1 MAVNKHI
8 QLFRNLTPSNT
19 KEEAIAKLD
28 EFATNKTIEDGAPV
42 LARYKEGAEVK
53 TLLAIFHTTSE
64 KSSYTLLSDGSAG
77 SVAELE
83 LNELKDKLGNGFSAT
98 ETVAKVIAALKGD
111 TTNDTKDSESVVGA
125 KKYADNA
132 VSELKGA
139 ATKTVKELE
148 DELTTLNGDD
158 STVGS
163 VDKKIK
169 DATTGMTLA
178 AVAEEGSII
187 TSVAQEN
194 GKVAAVKTPI
204 KDVKLKGYAKGTET
218 GAIAEEDTLVQ
229 ALSKIENNAANASVS
244 IKADDKILSKDSNNA
259 LFASVTLSAVTPT
272 DTAVREEYTI
282 VGKGGADLAE
292 GKHIKVY
299 KDSSLKSLELV
310 AENDTHQAGQFLKYV
325 YVDVNG
331 DDQTVYVDCSTLLAQ
346 SEFKNGLQVNTAG
359 EVSVKLATD
368 SEEYLTVDENGIKL
382 SGVKTAIENAKKN
395 AAVTVSAD
403 TNQHVS
409 VVESAGD
416 DGGKVFTVSDNVAGD
431 NVKMKGFTADA
442 KGFTGITETSTVSQA
457 VKNIE
462 EEILK
467 NEEVVAASL
476 NDLKDTKLDKILL
489 NDTEVSVTKNSDKI
503 STAKLVIDGSTITLK
518 NYTTATAA
526 EPAEGDTINAAIAK
540 LYASIGGNSSSVK
553 AGDGIKVATDD
564 PYKVSVKAA
573 DAITEENI
581 ANFGFAA
588 DGTLIL
594 KKIDGG
600 TY

>member
-19 KEEAIAKLD
+19 KEEAISKLD

-83 LNELKDKLGNGFSAT
+83 LNELKAKLGNGFSAT

-282 VGKGGADLAE
+282 VGKDGADLAE

-368 SEEYLTVDENGIKL
+368 TEEYLTVDENGIKL

-409 VVESAGD
+409 VVESAGA

-518 NYTTATAA
+518 NYAAATAA

-564 PYKVSVKAA
+564 PSKVSVKAA

>member
-83 LNELKDKLGNGFSAT
+83 LNELKAKLGNGFSAT

-163 VDKKIK
+163 VSKKVK
-169 DATTGMTLA
+169 DAVADLTLA
-178 AVAEEGSII
+178 AVSEEGSVI

-282 VGKGGADLAE
+282 VGKDGADLAE

-409 VVESAGD
+409 VVESAGA

-503 STAKLVIDGSTITLK
+503 STAKLIIDGSTITLK

-540 LYASIGGNSSSVK
+540 LYASIGSNSSSVK

-564 PYKVSVKAA
+564 PSKVSVKAA

>member
-83 LNELKDKLGNGFSAT
+83 LNELKAKLGNGFSAT
-98 ETVAKVIAALKGD
+98 ETVAKVIASLKGD

-178 AVAEEGSII
+178 AVAEDGSII

-204 KDVKLKGYAKGTET
+204 KDVKLKGYTKGTET

-229 ALSKIENNAANASVS
+229 ALSKIENNAANATVS
-244 IKADDKILSKDSNNA
+244 IKSDDKILSKDSNNA

-282 VGKGGADLAE
+282 VGKDGADLSE

-409 VVESAGD
+409 VVESAGT

-489 NDTEVSVTKNSDKI
+489 NDEEVSVTKNPDKI

-564 PYKVSVKAA
+564 PSKVSVKAA

>member
-83 LNELKDKLGNGFSAT
+83 LNELKAKLGNGFSAT

-395 AAVTVSAD
+395 AAVIVSAD

-409 VVESAGD
+409 VVESAGA

-489 NDTEVSVTKNSDKI
+489 NDTEVSVTKNSDNI

-564 PYKVSVKAA
+564 PSKVSVKAA

>member
-83 LNELKDKLGNGFSAT
+83 LNELKANLGNGFSAT

-148 DELTTLNGDD
+148 DELTTLTGDD

-163 VDKKIK
+163 VSKKVK
-169 DATTGMTLA
+169 DAVADLTLA
-178 AVAEEGSII
+178 AVSEEGSVI

-282 VGKGGADLAE
+282 VGKDGADLAE

-409 VVESAGD
+409 VVESAGA

-503 STAKLVIDGSTITLK
+503 STAKLIIDGSTITLK

-540 LYASIGGNSSSVK
+540 LYASIGSNSSSVK

-564 PYKVSVKAA
+564 PSKVSVKAA

>member
-83 LNELKDKLGNGFSAT
+83 LNELKAKLGNGFSAT

-148 DELTTLNGDD
+148 DELTTLTGDD

-163 VDKKIK
+163 VSKKVK
-169 DATTGMTLA
+169 DAVADLTLA
-178 AVAEEGSII
+178 AVSEEGSVI

-282 VGKGGADLAE
+282 VGKDGADLAE

-409 VVESAGD
+409 VVESAGA

-503 STAKLVIDGSTITLK
+503 STAKLIIDGSTITLK

-540 LYASIGGNSSSVK
+540 LYASIGSNSSLVK

-564 PYKVSVKAA
+564 PSKVSVKAA

>member
-42 LARYKEGAEVK
+42 LARYKGGAEVK

-83 LNELKDKLGNGFSAT
+83 LNELKAKLGNGFSAT

-148 DELTTLNGDD
+148 DELTTLTGDD

-163 VDKKIK
+163 VSKKVK
-169 DATTGMTLA
+169 DAVADLTLA
-178 AVAEEGSII
+178 AVSEEGSVI

-282 VGKGGADLAE
+282 VGKDGADLAE

-409 VVESAGD
+409 VVESAGA

-503 STAKLVIDGSTITLK
+503 STAKLIIDGSTITLK

-540 LYASIGGNSSSVK
+540 LYASIGSNSSLVK

-564 PYKVSVKAA
+564 PSKVSVKAA

>member
-83 LNELKDKLGNGFSAT
+83 LNELKAKLGNGFSAT

-148 DELTTLNGDD
+148 DELATLNGDD
-158 STVGS
+158 STTGS

-178 AVAEEGSII
+178 AVAEDGSII

-204 KDVKLKGYAKGTET
+204 KDVKLKGYTKGTET

-229 ALSKIENNAANASVS
+229 ALSKIENNAANATVS
-244 IKADDKILSKDSNNA
+244 IKSDDKILSKDSNNA

-395 AAVTVSAD
+395 AAVIVSAD

-409 VVESAGD
+409 VVESAGA

-540 LYASIGGNSSSVK
+540 LYASIGSNSSSVK

-564 PYKVSVKAA
+564 PSKVSVKAA

>member
-83 LNELKDKLGNGFSAT
+83 LNELKAKLGNGFSAT

-148 DELTTLNGDD
+148 DELATLNGDD
-158 STVGS
+158 STTGS

-178 AVAEEGSII
+178 AVAEDGSII

-204 KDVKLKGYAKGTET
+204 KDVKLKGYTKGTET

-395 AAVTVSAD
+395 AAVIVSAD

-409 VVESAGD
+409 VVESAGA

-442 KGFTGITETSTVSQA
+442 KGFTGITENSTVSQA

-489 NDTEVSVTKNSDKI
+489 NETEVSVTKNPDKI

-518 NYTTATAA
+518 NYAAVTAA

-540 LYASIGGNSSSVK
+540 LYASIGSNSSSVK

-564 PYKVSVKAA
+564 PSKVSVKAA

>member
-83 LNELKDKLGNGFSAT
+83 LNELKAKLGNGFSAT

-148 DELTTLNGDD
+148 DELATLNGDD

-163 VDKKIK
+163 VSKKVK
-169 DATTGMTLA
+169 DAVADLTLA
-178 AVAEEGSII
+178 AVSEEGSVI

-282 VGKGGADLAE
+282 VGKDGADLAE

-368 SEEYLTVDENGIKL
+368 TEEYLTVDENGIKL

-409 VVESAGD
+409 VVESAGA

-518 NYTTATAA
+518 NYAAATAA
-526 EPAEGDTINAAIAK
+526 EPAEGDTINGAIAK

-564 PYKVSVKAA
+564 PSKVSVKAA

>member
-83 LNELKDKLGNGFSAT
+83 LNELKAKLGNGFSAT

-139 ATKTVKELE
+139 ATKTVKDLE
-148 DELTTLNGDD
+148 DELATLNGDD
-158 STVGS
+158 STTGS

-178 AVAEEGSII
+178 AVAEDGSII

-204 KDVKLKGYAKGTET
+204 KDVKLKGYTKGTET

-282 VGKGGADLAE
+282 VGKNGADLAE

-409 VVESAGD
+409 VVESAGA

-518 NYTTATAA
+518 NYAAVTAA

-540 LYASIGGNSSSVK
+540 LYASIGSNSSSVK

-564 PYKVSVKAA
+564 PSKVSVKAA

>member
-83 LNELKDKLGNGFSAT
+83 LNELKAKLGNGFSAT
-98 ETVAKVIAALKGD
+98 ETVAKVIASLKGD

-148 DELTTLNGDD
+148 DELATLNGDD
-158 STVGS
+158 STTGS

-178 AVAEEGSII
+178 AVAEDGSII

-204 KDVKLKGYAKGTET
+204 KDVKLKGYTKGTET

-229 ALSKIENNAANASVS
+229 ALSKIENNAANATVS
-244 IKADDKILSKDSNNA
+244 IKSDDKILSKDSNNA

-395 AAVTVSAD
+395 AAVIVSAD

-409 VVESAGD
+409 VVESAGA

-489 NDTEVSVTKNSDKI
+489 NDAEVSVTKNSDKI

-540 LYASIGGNSSSVK
+540 LYASIGSNSSSVK

-564 PYKVSVKAA
+564 PSKVSVKAA

>member
-8 QLFRNLTPSNT
+8 QLFRNITLSNT

-64 KSSYTLLSDGSAG
+64 KSSYTLLSDGSAS

-83 LNELKDKLGNGFSAT
+83 LNELKAKLGNGFSAT

-148 DELTTLNGDD
+148 DELATLNGDD
-158 STVGS
+158 STTGS

-178 AVAEEGSII
+178 AVAEDGSII

-204 KDVKLKGYAKGTET
+204 KDVKLKGYTKGTET

-282 VGKGGADLAE
+282 VGKNGADLAE

-409 VVESAGD
+409 VVESAGA

-518 NYTTATAA
+518 NYAAVTAA

-540 LYASIGGNSSSVK
+540 LYASIGSNSSSVK

-564 PYKVSVKAA
+564 PSKVSVKAA

>member
-83 LNELKDKLGNGFSAT
+83 LNELKAKLGNGFSAT

-148 DELTTLNGDD
+148 DELATLNGDD
-158 STVGS
+158 STTGS

-178 AVAEEGSII
+178 AVAEDGSII

-204 KDVKLKGYAKGTET
+204 KDVKLKGYTKGTET

-282 VGKGGADLAE
+282 VGKNGADLAE

-409 VVESAGD
+409 VVESAGA

-540 LYASIGGNSSSVK
+540 LYASIGSNSSSVK

-564 PYKVSVKAA
+564 PSKVSVKAA

>member
-83 LNELKDKLGNGFSAT
+83 LNELKAKLGNGFSAT

-148 DELTTLNGDD
+148 DELATLNGDD
-158 STVGS
+158 STTGS

-178 AVAEEGSII
+178 AVAEDGSII

-204 KDVKLKGYAKGTET
+204 KDVKLKGYTKGTET

-229 ALSKIENNAANASVS
+229 ALSKIENNAANATVS
-244 IKADDKILSKDSNNA
+244 IKSDDKILSKDSNNA

-409 VVESAGD
+409 VVESAGT

-489 NDTEVSVTKNSDKI
+489 NDEEVSVTKNPDKI

-564 PYKVSVKAA
+564 PSKVSVKAA

>member
-83 LNELKDKLGNGFSAT
+83 LNELKAKLGNGFSAT

-148 DELTTLNGDD
+148 DELATLNGDD
-158 STVGS
+158 STTGS

-178 AVAEEGSII
+178 AVAEDGSII

-204 KDVKLKGYAKGTET
+204 KDVKLKGYTKGTET

-229 ALSKIENNAANASVS
+229 ALSKIENNAANATVS
-244 IKADDKILSKDSNNA
+244 IKSDDKILSKDSNNA

-409 VVESAGD
+409 VVESAGT

-540 LYASIGGNSSSVK
+540 LYASIGSNSSSVK

-564 PYKVSVKAA
+564 PSKVSVKAA

>member
-83 LNELKDKLGNGFSAT
+83 LNELKAKLGNGFSAT

-148 DELTTLNGDD
+148 DELATLNGND
-158 STVGS
+158 STTGS

-178 AVAEEGSII
+178 AVAEDGSII

-204 KDVKLKGYAKGTET
+204 KDVKLKGYTKGTET

-409 VVESAGD
+409 VVESAGA

-540 LYASIGGNSSSVK
+540 LYASISGNSSSVK

-564 PYKVSVKAA
+564 PSKVSVKAA

>member
-83 LNELKDKLGNGFSAT
+83 LNELKAKLGNGFSAT

-148 DELTTLNGDD
+148 DELATLNGDD
-158 STVGS
+158 STTGS

-178 AVAEEGSII
+178 AVAEDGSII

-204 KDVKLKGYAKGTET
+204 KDVKLKGYTKGTET

-229 ALSKIENNAANASVS
+229 ALSKIENNAANATVS
-244 IKADDKILSKDSNNA
+244 IKSDDKILSKDSNNA

-395 AAVTVSAD
+395 AAVIVSAD

-409 VVESAGD
+409 VVESAGA

-489 NDTEVSVTKNSDKI
+489 NDTEVSVTKNPDKI

-564 PYKVSVKAA
+564 PSKVSVKAA

>member
-8 QLFRNLTPSNT
+8 QLFRNITPSNT

-83 LNELKDKLGNGFSAT
+83 LNELKAKLGNGFSAT

-148 DELTTLNGDD
+148 DELATLNGDD
-158 STVGS
+158 STTGS

-178 AVAEEGSII
+178 AVAEDGSII

-204 KDVKLKGYAKGTET
+204 KDVKLKGYTKGTET

-282 VGKGGADLAE
+282 VGKNGADLAE

-409 VVESAGD
+409 VVESAGA

-540 LYASIGGNSSSVK
+540 LYASIGSNSSSVK

-564 PYKVSVKAA
+564 PSKVSVKAA

>member
-83 LNELKDKLGNGFSAT
+83 LNELKAKLGNGFSAT

-148 DELTTLNGDD
+148 DELTTLTGDD

-163 VDKKIK
+163 VSKKVK
-169 DATTGMTLA
+169 DAVADLTLA
-178 AVAEEGSII
+178 AVSEEGSVI

-282 VGKGGADLAE
+282 VGKDGADLAE

-409 VVESAGD
+409 VVESAGA

-503 STAKLVIDGSTITLK
+503 STAKLIIDGSTITLK

-540 LYASIGGNSSSVK
+540 LYASIGSNSSSVK

-564 PYKVSVKAA
+564 PSKVSVKAA

>member
-1 MAVNKHI
+1 MALNKHI

-19 KEEAIAKLD
+19 RAEAIAKLD
-28 EFATNKTIEDGAPV
+28 EFATNKTVKDGVPV
-42 LARYKEGAEVK
+42 LGRYKEGAEVK
-53 TLLAIFHTTSE
+53 TLLALFHTTDE
-64 KSSYTLLSDGSAG
+64 KSSYTLLTDGSAG
-77 SVAELE
+77 SVTDLA
-83 LNELKDKLGNGFSAT
+83 LNELKAKLGDGFSAT
-98 ETVAKVIAALKGD
+98 DTVAKAIAALKGD
-111 TTNDTKDSESVVGA
+111 TANDTKDSESVLGA

-148 DELTTLNGDD
+148 DELATLNGDD
-158 STVGS
+158 STTGS

-178 AVAEEGSII
+178 EVSEEGSII
-187 TSVAQEN
+187 TSVAQAN
-194 GKVAAVKTPI
+194 GKVSAVKTPV
-204 KDVKLKGYAKGTET
+204 KDVKLKGFTKGTEE
-218 GAIAEEDTLVQ
+218 GAISEDDTIAQ
-229 ALSKIENNAANASVS
+229 ALSKIENNAAKASVS
-244 IKADDKILSKDSNNA
+244 IKADDKILAKDENNA
-259 LFASVTLSAVTPT
+259 LYASVTISAVTPT
-272 DTAVREEYTI
+272 DTTVKEEYTI

-292 GKHIKVY
+292 GKHIKIY

-310 AENDTHQAGQFLKYV
+310 AENDAHKSGQFLKYV

-331 DDQTVYVDCSTLLAQ
+331 EDQTVYVDCSTLLAQ
-346 SEFKNGLQVNTAG
+346 SEFKSGLQVSEAG

-368 SEEYLTVDENGIKL
+368 SEEYLTVDENGLKL
-382 SGVKTAIENAKKN
+382 TGVKTAIENAKKN
-395 AAVTVSAD
+395 AAISVSAD

-409 VVESAGD
+409 VVESAGA

-431 NVKMKGFTADA
+431 NVKLKGFTADT
-442 KGFTGITETSTVSQA
+442 KGFTGITENSTVTQA

-462 EEILK
+462 EEIIK

-476 NDLKDTKLDKILL
+476 NDLKDTKLDKIFL
-489 NDTEVSVTKNSDKI
+489 NDAEVPVTKNPDKI

-518 NYTTATAA
+518 NYATATAS
-526 EPAEGDTINAAIAK
+526 EPAEGDTINTAIAK
-540 LYASIGGNSSSVK
+540 LYATIDGKSSSVK

-564 PYKVSVKAA
+564 PSKVSVKAA

-594 KKIDGG
+594 KSIDGG

>member
-83 LNELKDKLGNGFSAT
+83 LNELKAKLGNGFSAT

-163 VDKKIK
+163 VSKKVK
-169 DATTGMTLA
+169 DAVADLTLA
-178 AVAEEGSII
+178 AVSEEGSVI

-282 VGKGGADLAE
+282 VGKDGADLAE

-368 SEEYLTVDENGIKL
+368 TEEYLTVDENGIKL

-409 VVESAGD
+409 VVESAGA

-467 NEEVVAASL
+467 NEEIVAASL

-518 NYTTATAA
+518 NYTTTTAA

-540 LYASIGGNSSSVK
+540 LYASIGSNSSSVK

-564 PYKVSVKAA
+564 PSKVSVKAA

>member
-8 QLFRNLTPSNT
+8 QLFRNLTPYNT

-83 LNELKDKLGNGFSAT
+83 LNELKAKLGNGFSAT

-163 VDKKIK
+163 VSKKVK
-169 DATTGMTLA
+169 DAVADLTLA
-178 AVAEEGSII
+178 AVSEEGSVI

-282 VGKGGADLAE
+282 VGKDGADLAE

-368 SEEYLTVDENGIKL
+368 TEEYLTVDENGIKL

-409 VVESAGD
+409 VVESAGA

-518 NYTTATAA
+518 NYAAVTAA

-540 LYASIGGNSSSVK
+540 LYASIGSNSSSVK

-564 PYKVSVKAA
+564 PSKVSVKAA

>member
-83 LNELKDKLGNGFSAT
+83 LNELKAKLGNGFSAT

-148 DELTTLNGDD
+148 DELATLNGDD
-158 STVGS
+158 STTGS

-178 AVAEEGSII
+178 AVAEDGSII

-204 KDVKLKGYAKGTET
+204 KDVKLKGYTKGTET

-229 ALSKIENNAANASVS
+229 ALSKIENNAANATVS
-244 IKADDKILSKDSNNA
+244 IKSDDKILSKDSNNA

-395 AAVTVSAD
+395 AAVIVSAD

-409 VVESAGD
+409 VVESAGA
-416 DGGKVFTVSDNVAGD
+416 DGGKVFTVYDNVAGD

-442 KGFTGITETSTVSQA
+442 KGFTGITENSTVSQA

-489 NDTEVSVTKNSDKI
+489 NETEVSVTKNPDKI

-518 NYTTATAA
+518 NYAAVTAA

-540 LYASIGGNSSSVK
+540 LYASIGSNSSSVK

-564 PYKVSVKAA
+564 PSKVSVKAA